1 MPSSLLL
8 QVRVTH
14 VFQVFSVSTTSF
26 SRLALPDALLTNLDS
41 LGYRAMT
48 PVQARALP
56 AALEGRDVLAQAQ
69 TGSGKTAAF
78 GLALLARLNLASTR
92 VQGLV
97 LCPTRELAEQV
108 SEALRRLARQL
119 ANVKVLTL
127 CGGAPFGPQLAS
139 LEHGAHIVVGTPGR
153 VEDHLRKGTLDL
165 GGLAALV
172 LDEAD
177 RMLDMGFQ
185 AAIDDIVAQT
195 PARRQTLLFS
205 ATYPAEAAEGGLAGF
220 TRGLLHEPHIVRVAD
235 AHSEATIEQHF
246 YSLREHGATDEAAR
260 LAALRRLL
268 LHYRPESGVVFC
280 NTKRDTH
287 AVADDLNAAGMSALA
302 LNGDLEQKDRERI
315 LVMFA
320 NRSVTL
326 LVATDVAAR
335 GLDIDGVDAVF
346 NLEIARELDVHTHR
360 VGRTGRAG
368 ESGVACTLVSDKDRY
383 RLLQLGEKQGVDYE
397 PEPLPEVEDA
407 RPLCAPMATLQLGAG
422 KKDKLRPG
430 DILGALTGDGGIA
443 GDQVGKI
450 KVLARSAYVAV
461 ARGVA
466 AQALARLEQ
475 DRIKGRNV
483 RVRRVSR

>member
-1 MPSSLLL
+1 
-8 QVRVTH
+8 
-14 VFQVFSVSTTSF
+14 
-26 SRLALPDALLTNLDS
+26 
-41 LGYRAMT
+41 MT
-48 PVQARALP
+48 PVQAQALP

-78 GLALLARLNLASTR
+78 GLSLLARLDLATSR
-92 VQGLV
+92 VQSLV
-97 LCPTRELAEQV
+97 LCPTRELADQV
-108 SEALRRLARQL
+108 AEALRTLARKL
-119 ANVKVLTL
+119 PNVKVLTL

-153 VEDHLRKGTLDL
+153 VEDHLRKGTLRL
-165 GGLAALV
+165 NGLTTLV

-205 ATYPAEAAEGGLAGF
+205 ATYPADTTEGGLSGF
-220 TRGLLHEPHIVRVAD
+220 TRGLLREPHIVRVED
-235 AHSEATIEQHF
+235 THDDATIEQHF
-246 YSLREHGATDEAAR
+246 YRVDKGQTMDDEAAR
-260 LAALRRLL
+260 LEALLTLL
-268 LHYRPESGVVFC
+268 FHYRPESGVVFC
-280 NTKRDTH
+280 HTKRDTVR
-287 AVADDLNAAGMSALA
+287 VAEDLNAAGMQALA

-320 NRSVTL
+320 NQSVTL

-346 NLEIARELDVHTHR
+346 NLGIARELEVHTHR

-368 ESGVACTLVSDKDRY
+368 ERGVACTLVSDKERY
-383 RLLQLGEKQGVDYE
+383 RLLQLGERLGVEYE
-397 PEPLPEVEDA
+397 VEPLPEVADT
-407 RPLCAPMATLQLGAG
+407 RPLAAPMATLQLGAG

-443 GDQVGKI
+443 GEQVGKI

-461 ARGVA
+461 ERGA
-466 AQALARLEQ
+466 AKQALAKLER
-475 DRIKGRNV
+475 DKLKGRNV
-483 RVRRVSR
+483 RARRVNG